1 VIITNKLKAMITKL
15 RARVARLEEIFEMF
29 QMTAYKELLAA
40 QLDPE
45 IQISA
50 EYNSTGQVDVIATG
64 TSTGGATGGEFFATS
79 GTGATDVAAI
89 FSKNQI
95 IPRHGQGSLFR
106 FSARFDAGVAGM
118 RSAAGG
124 ATASDS
130 IIFGYEGVEFG
141 SFYTHGGA
149 VIVYELQVTG
159 GASGSENATVTINGT
174 GYTVPLTSSSV
185 EENAFEIAESLTSQV
200 ALFNFSQNDDTVVMR
215 SIFAGPETGAFTF
228 SSATAT
234 GTFTQIGAGI
244 DPIRDFTAQ
253 TDWNVDKK
261 PDLDPAKNNYYSARH
276 NGDIEYYV
284 QDETTGD
291 EVLVH
296 RQGLPNTLT
305 GPIFGNASFR
315 MVWSVSN
322 VGSTTPVTVRG
333 SHGAAFVEGLKKMRL
348 PTHSAE
354 GDAASVGT
362 TLTNILTIR
371 NRIVFGTKVNLGR
384 IIPSVISAFSEGIKG
399 TEIEV
404 LLNADVAGVTDFEY
418 VDKDESIAEIDRTP
432 GAVTGGTLL
441 VSKVFLTDT
450 EINLLIFNDLIQ
462 SGDSLTIAMRVIQNP
477 AAPMGAAKVWEE
489 EF

>member
-1 VIITNKLKAMITKL
+1 MITRL

-40 QLDPE
+40 QLSPE
-45 IQISA
+45 VQISA
-50 EYNSTGQVDVIATG
+50 EYNSTGQVDVLTTG
-64 TSTGGATGGEFFATS
+64 SSTAGAEDGEFFATS

-106 FSARFDAGVAGM
+106 FSARFDGGVADT
-118 RSAAGG
+118 RLSAGG
-124 ATASDS
+124 STASDAVL
-130 IIFGYEGVEFG
+130 FGYSGVNFG
-141 SFYTHGGA
+141 TFYNHDGA

-159 GASGSENATVTINGT
+159 AASGGENATVTINGT
-174 GYTVPLTSSSV
+174 GFTVPLTAATV
-185 EENAFEIAESLTSQV
+185 QENAFEIAESLSSQV

-215 SIFAGPETGAFTF
+215 SIIAGPETGAFTF
-228 SSATAT
+228 SSSTAT
-234 GTFTQIGAGI
+234 GAFTQLGAGV
-244 DPIRDFTAQ
+244 DTIRDFTAQ

-261 PDLDPAKNNYYSARH
+261 PDLDPSKTNYYSIRH

-284 QDETTGD
+284 QDEDTGA
-291 EVLVH
+291 EVLAH

-305 GPIFGNASFR
+305 RSIFGNASFR
-315 MVWSVSN
+315 MSWFVSN
-322 VGSTTPVTVRG
+322 TGSTTPVTVRG

-354 GDAASVGT
+354 GDATGVGT
-362 TLTNILTIR
+362 TLTNIATIR

-384 IIPSVISAFSEGIKG
+384 IIPSVISAFSEGTKG

-404 LLNADVAGVTDFEY
+404 ILNADVAGVTNFEY
-418 VDKDESIAEIDRTP
+418 IDKDESIAEIDRTP

-441 VSKVFLTDT
+441 ASKVFLTDT

-477 AAPMGAAKVWEE
+477 AADMGGAGVWEE